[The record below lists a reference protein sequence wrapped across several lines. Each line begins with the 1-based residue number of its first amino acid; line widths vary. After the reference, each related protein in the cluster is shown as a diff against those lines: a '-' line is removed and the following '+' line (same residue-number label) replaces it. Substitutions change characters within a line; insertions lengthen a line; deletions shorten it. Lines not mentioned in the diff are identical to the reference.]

1 MPEHS
6 AEDLR
11 QLLVELDGKG
21 YPAYKRLRGTYRF
34 DRFSLKIDR
43 VQGDPFASPTR
54 VRTLVSLS
62 QSGFPL
68 TLIENTSRRVA
79 LCDYLT
85 REFVVTS
92 RKVERKRGSGRSG
105 EIRMSEPGQEILH
118 RTSFCVR
125 TQLEA
130 RFTVGLPARGRRID
144 SRQAAS
150 LLLDDLP
157 VIVEEVMFAHAHDM
171 RSIEA
176 HADVNE
182 DQNAAR
188 DLLRASGLV
197 AFVADGAFLPRRAGN
212 DDRPMSKGEVV
223 PFESPDS
230 LRTEITL
237 PYAGAVQGMGI
248 PEGLTLIVGGGYHG
262 KSTLLKAI
270 EKSVYNHIPGDG
282 RERVVTSAR
291 AVKIRSEEGREI
303 SGVDLRPFVS
313 ALPLGRETDCF
324 STTDASGST
333 SQAANVIEAIEAGAD
348 TLLIDEDTSATN
360 FMSIDSRM
368 RALVATEPIT
378 PYVDRVR
385 SLYEDVGVSTVLIAG
400 SSGDFFDV
408 ADLVIR
414 METYGASDV
423 TSEAK
428 EAGGRMR
435 ELSPTDGVVFGRLS
449 KRRIGGWPARGQDR
463 IRLRN
468 RQVEVDGITVEAD
481 SIEQIVGGDQLRAIG
496 YYLRWIRRATIKTPC
511 TVKELLRQV
520 EEASLT
526 GELDEIAGELR
537 GDFVQP
543 RLLDIVAAV
552 NRIRGL
558 QVSDVA

>member
-105 EIRMSEPGQEILH
+105 EIRMSEPGQEILP

-144 SRQAAS
+144 SRQAAT

-157 VIVEEVMFAHAHDM
+157 GIVEEVMFAHAHDM

-481 SIEQIVGGDQLRAIG
+481 SIEQIVGSDQLRAIG
-496 YYLRWIRRATIKTPC
+496 YYLRWIRRATIETPC